1 MNFILPF
8 IVGWCGTGWP
18 WRIPIPRG
26 GGGGTDPDNPWP
38 DNCPVCGGIL
48 GGIAAIILEVVL
60 AGQLANVGFGGH
72 LAVDFFAG
80 SFAVGLV
87 RGITGMMGGNRSV
100 SRG

>member
-18 WRIPIPRG
+18 WHPRIGGG

-38 DNCPVCGGIL
+38 TNCPVCGGIL
-48 GGIAAIILEVVL
+48 GGLAAIVLEMVL
-60 AGQLANVGFGGH
+60 AQQLANVGFGGH

-80 SFAVGLV
+80 SFAVSLVSGLV
-87 RGITGMMGGNRSV
+87 GLVSGNRAPV
-100 SRG
+100 RV